1 MAEAQLLAPVA
12 DTNRLPLPAMG
23 GRFAPVQQF
32 VRQPAVQRA
41 LPAIATTTAIGLAAL
56 AYFMTQSAPQAQ
68 LFAGLDDSDKAAVAD
83 ALQSQG
89 IGHTIDPTTGAL
101 TVDADKLYQARIAL
115 AGQGLPK
122 AQPSGDSLIASLPM
136 GSSRAIEG
144 ETLRSAREADL
155 SRTIETIDA
164 VKTARVHIAAAEPSL
179 FVRDDKPA
187 TASVMLTLQNGR
199 SLSDA
204 QVQGIRF
211 LVASSVPGMNADE
224 VQVIDQRGALLSDGA
239 SSGDMKSFQL
249 QMQME
254 DRFRRALETLLGPML
269 GSGNY
274 SVEVHADVDMSES
287 QATRESFPENDRA
300 LRTEQVS
307 RIVSGQSTPPAVG
320 IPGALSNQP
329 PQATTVTNNA
339 PAPTPAG
346 APTTDTQ
353 SNENSARAYEVGRE
367 ISVTHQPQ
375 GRLKRLSIAV
385 ALNQGQKALTQA
397 DLAKIEGL
405 VKGAVGYDQTRG
417 DVVAISQRPF
427 AKVDDV
433 PPAFYDQPWFM
444 PLAKQIGAVLAALL
458 AFLFIGRPM
467 IKSAKQRAA
476 ARAERDAEIEQSLL
490 TATENRAALDAPR
503 GGSAITLE
511 MIEAAPSY
519 EARANLVRAF
529 VRQDSARAA
538 LVVRQ
543 LMQEGAHG

>member
-307 RIVSGQSTPPAVG
+307 RVVSGQSTPPAVG

-433 PPAFYDQPWFM
+433 APAFYDQPWFM

>member
-199 SLSDA
+199 NLSDA

-307 RIVSGQSTPPAVG
+307 RVVSGQSTPPAVG

-433 PPAFYDQPWFM
+433 APAFYDQPWFM

-490 TATENRAALDAPR
+490 TATESRAALDAPR
-503 GGSAITLE
+503 GDSAITLE

-543 LMQEGAHG
+543 LMQEGTHG

>member
-199 SLSDA
+199 NLSDA

-307 RIVSGQSTPPAVG
+307 RVVSGQSTPPAVG

-427 AKVDDV
+427 AKVDEV
-433 PPAFYDQPWFM
+433 APAFYDQPWFM

>member
-199 SLSDA
+199 NLSDA

-307 RIVSGQSTPPAVG
+307 RVVSGQSTPPAVG

-375 GRLKRLSIAV
+375 GRLRRLSIAV

-433 PPAFYDQPWFM
+433 APAFYDQPWFM

-490 TATENRAALDAPR
+490 TATESRAALDAPR
-503 GGSAITLE
+503 GDSAITLE

>member
-199 SLSDA
+199 NLSDA

-307 RIVSGQSTPPAVG
+307 RVVSGQSTPPAVG

-433 PPAFYDQPWFM
+433 APAFYDQPWFM

-476 ARAERDAEIEQSLL
+476 ARVERDAEIEQSLL

-543 LMQEGAHG
+543 LMQEGTHG